1 MTLTSRDR
9 VERALRSL
17 RETYRSFDVH
27 QTSVALAPTSYETAL
42 SDGLV
47 DAAIRVENGA
57 GEVLAVE
64 EGRWREPHVRLDH
77 ADGADLVEAAR
88 SALAEATGVV
98 CRVTGLRD
106 ASMVTIHDEAD
117 GDRPPKF
124 VREVRLAGR
133 YEGGEPRGGAAWRD
147 GIEEGALV

>member
-1 MTLTSRDR
+1 MSITSRDR

-17 RETYRSFDVH
+17 GETYRSFDVH

-77 ADGADLVEAAR
+77 DEGTDLVESAR
-88 SALAEATGVV
+88 SSLAETTGVD

-106 ASMVTIHDEAD
+106 VSMVTIHDEAD
-117 GDRPPKF
+117 RDRPPKF
-124 VREVRLAGR
+124 ALEVRLSGR
-133 YEGGEPRGGAAWRD
+133 YEGGEPRSGAAWRD
-147 GIEEGALV
+147 GVEEGALV